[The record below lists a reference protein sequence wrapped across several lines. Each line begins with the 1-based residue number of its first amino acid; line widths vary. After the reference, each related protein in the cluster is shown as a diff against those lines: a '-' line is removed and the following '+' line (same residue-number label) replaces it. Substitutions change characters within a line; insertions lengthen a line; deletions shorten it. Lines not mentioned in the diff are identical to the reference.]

1 MWSKLNLLTSVI
13 QASVLGI
20 GLWRCVEN
28 SLKMNKLIIKDRF
41 DTTIKVADKFN
52 ALDDLHIS
60 LTVKNDLMSIPVFL
74 SKEQVKE
81 LINHLQKVIENE

>member
-1 MWSKLNLLTSVI
+1 
-13 QASVLGI
+13 
-20 GLWRCVEN
+20 
-28 SLKMNKLIIKDRF
+28 MNKLIITDRF

-52 ALDDLHIS
+52 ALEDLPIS
-60 LTVKNDLMSIPVFL
+60 LTVDNDLMSIPVFL